1 MIDDDSEIIK
11 DLLAG
16 DVSKYE
22 LIIKK
27 YQSRIINLCYKYTKN
42 YQDAEEVA
50 QEAFLRAYKS
60 LDKFR
65 YESKFYSWLHRISI
79 NCSLNYINSKEKQ
92 KEKETISENTC
103 LNEQE
108 GNSSQ
113 ETPYNTYNME
123 DIADKID
130 KLYESLPKD
139 LQLMIK
145 YRDIDDMTYDE
156 IANKANLPIGTVRSR
171 LHRAREMLLKEIE
184 KNIDDD

>member
-1 MIDDDSEIIK
+1 MMIDDDSEIIESI
-11 DLLAG
+11 LSG

-27 YQSRIINLCYKYTKN
+27 YQSRIINLCFKYTKN
-42 YQDAEEVA
+42 YHDAEEVA
-50 QEAFLRAYKS
+50 QESFVRAFKS

-65 YESKFYSWLHRISI
+65 YDSKFYSWLHRISI

-108 GNSSQ
+108 SDITQ

-123 DIADKID
+123 SIADKIGKVYD
-130 KLYESLPKD
+130 NLPED
-139 LQLMIK
+139 LKLMIK
-145 YRDIDDMTYDE
+145 YRDIDDLTYDE
-156 IANKANLPIGTVRSR
+156 IAIKADLPVGTVRSR
-171 LHRAREMLLKEIE
+171 LHRARELLLKELE
-184 KNIDDD
+184 KDI

>member
-1 MIDDDSEIIK
+1 MVDDDSEIIK

-123 DIADKID
+123 DIADKIGR
-130 KLYESLPKD
+130 LYENLPDD
-139 LQLMIK
+139 LKLMIK

-156 IANKANLPIGTVRSR
+156 IARKANLPIGTVRSR
-171 LHRAREMLLKEIE
+171 LHRARDILLKEIE
-184 KNIDDD
+184 ANTEDE